1 MSSDVNLQ
9 YQTRDIHR
17 QEEKEVE
24 ERHELYNEPLSLDA
38 TRLKTVWGL
47 FVVLLIINTSALSA
61 DTPLRQLTLTL

>member
-1 MSSDVNLQ
+1 MPSKPEDRDPRRWSSVMSSDVNLQ

-47 FVVLLIINTSALSA
+47 FVDVTNY
-61 DTPLRQLTLTL
+61 